1 MTEKFKIDF
10 DTAKEEFNNFCDD
23 WEIDNDIANMNDED
37 KTAFSGHEAKI
48 INAIRRGRLKFD
60 SEKSV
65 MIYNIEGSE
74 IVLSIPKGAAYMEMD
89 KYKDREGVHKTYAV
103 LGAMTGK
110 NAAFFS
116 NMDGRHLK
124 TFMSVV
130 ALFLAS

>member
-1 MTEKFKIDF
+1 MATIDN
-10 DTAKEEFNNFCDD
+10 DTAEKEFETFCED
-23 WEIDNDIANMNDED
+23 WEIDNDITSMNEED
-37 KTAFSGHEAKI
+37 KTAFGGHKAKI
-48 INAIRRGRLKFD
+48 INAIKRGRLKFD
-60 SEKSV
+60 TDKSV
-65 MIYNIEGSE
+65 LIYNIDGNEV
-74 IVLSIPKGAAYMEMD
+74 VLSVPKGAAYMEMD